1 MKNNSALGSDGYT
14 VEFYKTDWKLIGLFL
29 MEDIVYFF
37 TNSFIYHLLNSTV
50 VSLISKVDALIRI
63 KDFRLI
69 SCCNVSYTV
78 IWKILT
84 NIIKD
89 EKQLALINRR
99 SIQENILLM
108 HKLVKKYQK
117 IGGPSSGV
125 IKVDIMKVFDNV
137 K

>member
-78 IWKILT
+78 I
-84 NIIKD
+84 
-89 EKQLALINRR
+89 
-99 SIQENILLM
+99 
-108 HKLVKKYQK
+108 
-117 IGGPSSGV
+117 
-125 IKVDIMKVFDNV
+125 
-137 K
+137 